1 MATGITISSTSN
13 LASHQRIV
21 FAEARF
27 ALQYKEIMTNLVTNF
42 TLPPGAK
49 QLTVPKYSALTASGL
64 TEGVDMTTPQQLASS
79 VIDVTTSEVGIM
91 VTVSRRLVKQQVEDI
106 FRVVGRLLSDS
117 LAKKEDQDGLSQLD
131 SFSKSISASNAVLT
145 LAHLRGAVAYI
156 STGGTSGQPGPEPIV
171 FVLHPEQLADI
182 VTHILGANTTYGSGA
197 VAVPAGI
204 SEDLTKNYHRGNL
217 PVYGTPIFV
226 DGNITV
232 DSDGDAKGGAFSKMA
247 LMFTRSQE
255 WLIDTQ
261 HDASLRADEMVLTT
275 EYSWDEYE
283 DNWGVELYSD
293 ASTTI

>member
-27 ALQYKEIMTNLVTNF
+27 DLQYKEIMTNLVTNF
-42 TLPPGAK
+42 ALPPGAK
-49 QLTVPKYSALTASGL
+49 QLTVPKYTALTASGL

-79 VIDVTTSEVGIM
+79 VVDITTSEVGIM
-91 VTVSRRLVKQQVEDI
+91 VTVSRKLVRQQAEEI

-131 SFSKSISASNAVLT
+131 SFSKSSPGANNALT
-145 LAHLRGAVAYI
+145 VAHLRGAVAYI
-156 STGGTSGQPGPEPIV
+156 ATGGTTGQPGPEPIV
-171 FVLHPEQLADI
+171 FVLHPEQLSDI
-182 VTHILGANTTYGSGA
+182 VVGIAPVGTY
-197 VAVPAGI
+197 AVPHGI
-204 SEDLTKNYHRGNL
+204 SEDLTKNFYRGNI
-217 PVYGTPIFV
+217 PVYGSPIFV
-226 DGNITV
+226 DGNITR
-232 DSDGDAKGGAFSKMA
+232 DSGDDAKGGAFSKMA
-247 LMFTRSQE
+247 MMFTRSQE

-283 DNWGVELYSD
+283 DGWGVELFSD
-293 ASTTI
+293 AATTL

>member
-27 ALQYKEIMTNLVTNF
+27 DLQYKEIMTNLVTNF

-49 QLTVPKYSALTASGL
+49 QLTVPKYTALTASGL

-79 VIDVTTSEVGIM
+79 VVDITTSEVGIM
-91 VTVSRRLVKQQVEDI
+91 VTVSRKLVTQQAEEI
-106 FRVVGRLLSDS
+106 FRVVGRLLSDA
-117 LAKKEDQDGLSQLD
+117 LAKKEDQDGLSQID
-131 SFSKSISASNAVLT
+131 SFSKSSPGASNAMTVAT
-145 LAHLRGAVAYI
+145 LRGAVAYI
-156 STGGTSGQPGPEPIV
+156 ATGGTTGQPGPEPIV
-171 FVLHPEQLADI
+171 FVLHPEQLSDI
-182 VTHILGANTTYGSGA
+182 VVGIAPVGTY
-197 VAVPAGI
+197 AVPHGI
-204 SEDLTKNYHRGNL
+204 SEDLTKNFYRGNI
-217 PVYGTPIFV
+217 PVYGSPIFV
-226 DGNITV
+226 DGNITR
-232 DSDGDAKGGAFSKMA
+232 DSGDDAKGGAFSKMA
-247 LMFTRSQE
+247 MMFTRSQE

-293 ASTTI
+293 AASTL

>member
-1 MATGITISSTSN
+1 VATGITISSTSN

-91 VTVSRRLVKQQVEDI
+91 VTVSRKLVKQQVEDI

-117 LAKKEDQDGLSQLD
+117 LAKKEDQDGLSQID
-131 SFSKSISASNAVLT
+131 SFSKTSPGATNALT
-145 LAHLRGAVAYI
+145 LATLRGAVAYI
-156 STGGTSGQPGPEPIV
+156 ATGSSTAGPGPEPIV
-171 FVLHPEQLADI
+171 FVLHPEQVSDI
-182 VTHILGANTTYGSGA
+182 VNELVGSNATSGSNYPI
-197 VAVPAGI
+197 PAGI
-204 SEDLTKNYHRGNL
+204 SDELTRNYHRGNL

-232 DSDGDAKGGAFSKMA
+232 DSDDDAKGGAFSKMA
-247 LMFTRSQE
+247 MMFTRSQE

-261 HDASLRADEMVLTT
+261 HDASLRADEMILTT

-283 DNWGVELYSD
+283 DTWGVELYSD
-293 ASTTI
+293 AASTL

>member
-13 LASHQRIV
+13 LASHQKIV

-27 ALQYKEIMTNLVTNF
+27 DLQYKEIMTNLVTNF

-49 QLTVPKYSALTASGL
+49 QLTVPKYTALTASGL

-79 VIDVTTSEVGIM
+79 VVDITTSEVGIM
-91 VTVSRRLVKQQVEDI
+91 VTVSRKLVTQQAEEI
-106 FRVVGRLLSDS
+106 FRVVGRLLSDA
-117 LAKKEDQDGLSQLD
+117 LAKKEDQDGLSQID
-131 SFSKSISASNAVLT
+131 SFSKSSPGASNAMTVAT
-145 LAHLRGAVAYI
+145 LRGAVAYI
-156 STGGTSGQPGPEPIV
+156 ATGGTTGQPGPEPIV
-171 FVLHPEQLADI
+171 FVLHPEQLSDI
-182 VTHILGANTTYGSGA
+182 VVGIAPVGTY
-197 VAVPAGI
+197 AVPHGI
-204 SEDLTKNYHRGNL
+204 SEDLTKNFYRGNI
-217 PVYGTPIFV
+217 PVYGSPIFV
-226 DGNITV
+226 DGNITR
-232 DSDGDAKGGAFSKMA
+232 DSGDDAKGGAFSKMA
-247 LMFTRSQE
+247 MMFTRSQE